1 MYRFFVD
8 KEKTAGDTIV
18 IDGGDYNHIKNVLRM
33 KIGDDILISD
43 KEEREYQCTI
53 TEFTK
58 DTVVTKIVDVF
69 ATESELNTKI
79 YLFQGLPKAD
89 KMELIIQK
97 AVELGVYEI
106 IPVNTKRTVVKLDAK
121 KEEKKIE
128 RWNAIANS
136 AAKQS
141 KRQIIPKVSK
151 VLALEK
157 ALELASELEM
167 VMVPYENAKGMSHA
181 KATIKEAAGKK
192 SIVIFIGPEG
202 GFEENEIRKAMET
215 GAIPISL
222 GKRILRT
229 ETAGMAILSILMFEM
244 EAEGE

>member
-181 KATIKEAAGKK
+181 KATIKEAAVKK
-192 SIVIFIGPEG
+192 SIGIFIGPEG

>member
-8 KEKTAGDTIV
+8 KEKTTGDTIV

-181 KATIKEAAGKK
+181 KATIKEAASKK
-192 SIVIFIGPEG
+192 SIGIFIGPEG